1 MAATYS
7 SAPSTQAQNK
17 AKADIKF
24 TAELDEIL
32 KRITEIKN
40 IAGVIVV
47 NSEGI
52 TVKSTLENS
61 LSVQVFPKFFLNL
74 FLKGF
79 CKTASKYRPWNVKV
93 YANILASPCLKQI
106 LYFIIVRISSLQYSV
121 LISQL
126 SERAKSIVRDLDPAN
141 ELTYLRIKSRKHEI
155 LVAPE
160 DDFILI
166 VVQNPPEPLKGE

>member
-61 LSVQVFPKFFLNL
+61 LSVQVLLFSSTY
-74 FLKGF
+74 FLKG
-79 CKTASKYRPWNVKV
+79 CCTTASKYRPWNVKV
-93 YANILASPCLKQI
+93 YANIFASLRLKQI
-106 LYFIIVRISSLQYSV
+106 LYFIILRISSLQYSV

>member
-1 MAATYS
+1 M
-7 SAPSTQAQNK
+7 N
-17 AKADIKF
+17 
-24 TAELDEIL
+24 
-32 KRITEIKN
+32 
-40 IAGVIVV
+40 
-47 NSEGI
+47 
-52 TVKSTLENS
+52 
-61 LSVQVFPKFFLNL
+61 VFF
-74 FLKGF
+74 
-79 CKTASKYRPWNVKV
+79 S
-93 YANILASPCLKQI
+93 IS
-106 LYFIIVRISSLQYSV
+106 YFQQYSV

>member
-1 MAATYS
+1 MRRIFSFYHTS
-7 SAPSTQAQNK
+7 KMIFN
-17 AKADIKF
+17 DF
-24 TAELDEIL
+24 T
-32 KRITEIKN
+32 
-40 IAGVIVV
+40 
-47 NSEGI
+47 
-52 TVKSTLENS
+52 
-61 LSVQVFPKFFLNL
+61 F
-74 FLKGF
+74 
-79 CKTASKYRPWNVKV
+79 
-93 YANILASPCLKQI
+93 
-106 LYFIIVRISSLQYSV
+106 QYSV